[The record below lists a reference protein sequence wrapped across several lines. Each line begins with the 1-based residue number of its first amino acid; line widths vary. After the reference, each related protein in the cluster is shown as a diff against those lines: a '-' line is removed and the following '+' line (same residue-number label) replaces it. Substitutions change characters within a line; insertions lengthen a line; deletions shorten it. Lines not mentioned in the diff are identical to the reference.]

1 MERLNTIRKIKIL
14 IAVIFVT
21 AISASGQKETLTF
34 NISKPKSELKLHT
47 ADSVF
52 HINRNN
58 PLFVEVTGKNK
69 VVRVT
74 AINGKVR
81 RMPNN
86 FFEIRFK
93 KPGETV
99 IKVFEK
105 KPNGIVQLGISE
117 AFKVVSPPKPTVY
130 VCGVK
135 NDSVIDKKHLIKIGK
150 LSAELK
156 NSRITPAIISYDIVI
171 PIGDTIH
178 VEGAKFPV
186 QLKNKLLD
194 VDEGDIL
201 TFMNINVLMP
211 SRELAVVQEI
221 MVFIAKTD
229 QYSIGHRN
237 ETIRKEEK

>member
-1 MERLNTIRKIKIL
+1 MKRLNKIRIL
-14 IAVIFVT
+14 IAVMFVT

-52 HINRNN
+52 LIKKNN
-58 PLFVEVTGKNK
+58 LLFVEVTGKNK

-74 AINGKVR
+74 AINGIVR
-81 RMPNN
+81 RKPNN

-93 KPGETV
+93 SPGETV
-99 IKVFEK
+99 IKVYEK
-105 KPNGIVQLGISE
+105 TPDGVTQLGISE
-117 AFKVVSPPKPTVY
+117 AFKVVGPPKPTVY

-135 NDSVIDKKHLIKIGK
+135 SDSVIDKKHLLKIAK

-156 NSRITPAIISYDIVI
+156 PSRIIPAIISYDIILPV
-171 PIGDTIH
+171 GDTIH
-178 VEGAKFPV
+178 VEGAKFSV
-186 QLKNKLLD
+186 QLRNKLLD
-194 VDEGDIL
+194 VDDGDVL
-201 TFMNINVLMP
+201 TFININVLMP
-211 SRELAVVQEI
+211 NRDVAVVQEV

-237 ETIRKEEK
+237 ETIRKEEE

>member
-1 MERLNTIRKIKIL
+1 ML
-14 IAVIFVT
+14 VT
-21 AISASGQKETLTF
+21 AISVSGQKETLTF
-34 NISKPKSELKLHT
+34 KISKPKSELKLHT

-52 HINRNN
+52 HIKKNN

-69 VVRVT
+69 VYRVT
-74 AINGKVR
+74 AINGIVR
-81 RMPNN
+81 RKPNN

-93 KPGETV
+93 TPGETV
-99 IKVFEK
+99 IKVYEK
-105 KPNGIVQLGISE
+105 KPDGITQLGISE
-117 AFKVVSPPKPTVY
+117 AFKVVGPPKPTVY

-135 NDSVIDKKHLIKIGK
+135 SDSVIDKKHLLKIAK

-156 NSRITPAIISYDIVI
+156 NSRIIPAIMSYDIVI

-186 QLKNKLLD
+186 QLKNKLLE
-194 VDEGDIL
+194 VDEGDVL
-201 TFMNINVLMP
+201 LFMNINVLMP
-211 SRELAVVQEI
+211 SREVAVVQEL

-237 ETIRKEEK
+237 ETIRKEEE